1 MSREKTKVGGLN
13 VNDFSF
19 AFKPRFARTRQLYF
33 FEISMNQNTSIKEQ
47 VLHPEQN
54 AKAADATT
62 REATEAMGECAEE
75 LDERICKA
83 LEAASEKKALDLV
96 VLDLREVAN
105 FTDYFII
112 TSGANTRQVQA
123 IADEVVEQLKKQGTR
138 AARVEG
144 YNTAEW
150 VLVDYGDF
158 ILHVFDDKSRKFYDL
173 ERLWRDAKRVQLP
186 AELTGGGSS
195 SLRSES

>member
-1 MSREKTKVGGLN
+1 
-13 VNDFSF
+13 
-19 AFKPRFARTRQLYF
+19 
-33 FEISMNQNTSIKEQ
+33 MNQNTSIKEQ
-47 VLHPEQN
+47 VLHPEQS
-54 AKAADATT
+54 AKQADAKT
-62 REATEAMGECAEE
+62 REAASSENCADE
-75 LDERICKA
+75 LDARICTA
-83 LEAASEKKALDLV
+83 LRAASDKKALDPL

-123 IADEVVEQLKKQGTR
+123 IADEAVEQLKKQGTR
-138 AARVEG
+138 ASRVEG

-158 ILHVFDDKSRKFYDL
+158 ILHVFEDKARKFYDL

-186 AELTGGGSS
+186 AELTGDGGSSSSSS

>member
-1 MSREKTKVGGLN
+1 M
-13 VNDFSF
+13 
-19 AFKPRFARTRQLYF
+19 
-33 FEISMNQNTSIKEQ
+33 SMNQDTSIKEQ
-47 VLHPEQN
+47 VLHPEQS
-54 AKAADATT
+54 AKTVEAKT
-62 REATEAMGECAEE
+62 REAAGGGQCTDE
-75 LDERICKA
+75 LDERICTA
-83 LEAASEKKALDLV
+83 LRAASDKKALDPL

-123 IADEVVEQLKKQGTR
+123 IADEAVEQLKKQGTR

-144 YNTAEW
+144 YNAAEW

-158 ILHVFDDKSRKFYDL
+158 ILHVFEDKARKFYDL
-173 ERLWRDAKRVQLP
+173 ERLWRDAKRIPLP
-186 AELTGGGSS
+186 ADLTGGSS

>member
-1 MSREKTKVGGLN
+1 
-13 VNDFSF
+13 
-19 AFKPRFARTRQLYF
+19 
-33 FEISMNQNTSIKEQ
+33 MNQNTSIKEQ
-47 VLHPEQN
+47 VLHPEQG
-54 AKAADATT
+54 AKATEAKARIAADADDHV
-62 REATEAMGECAEE
+62 EE
-75 LDERICKA
+75 LDERIYTA
-83 LEAASEKKALDLV
+83 LRSASDKKALDLL
-96 VLDLREVAN
+96 VLDLREAAN

-144 YNTAEW
+144 YKTAEW

-158 ILHVFDDKSRKFYDL
+158 IVHVFEDKARKFYDL
-173 ERLWRDAKRVQLP
+173 ERLWRDAKRVALP
-186 AELTGGGSS
+186 AELTGSSGS